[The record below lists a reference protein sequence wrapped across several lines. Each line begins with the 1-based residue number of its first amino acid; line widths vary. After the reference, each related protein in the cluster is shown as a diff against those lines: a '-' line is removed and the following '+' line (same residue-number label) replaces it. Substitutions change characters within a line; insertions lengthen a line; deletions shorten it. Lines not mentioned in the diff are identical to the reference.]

1 MTGVIIGRFMPPH
14 NGHRY
19 LWDFARS
26 VVSRLYI
33 LVCTLEGEPIDGR
46 LRYQWVR
53 AMAPAA
59 RVVHV
64 TERIPGAE
72 RGTAGA
78 IKLWAAGIAHFVPE
92 AVATVFAS
100 EDYGWELAEHLHA
113 RFMPVDPNRNNIP
126 VSASAIRNDPF
137 GHWRYIPREVRPFFV
152 RHVAVHRNV
161 ALATALARDL
171 DTVVVHSY
179 RDFWEQRRN
188 TQHPNEPHDLS
199 DAELQLGTTSS
210 ARALAFHANRV
221 LIHSTQNDADLAS
234 IERLDLLVAD
244 PADRI
249 AANVSGVPRLA
260 PGDVDPTA
268 ILERVRA
275 TFD

>member
-19 LWDFARS
+19 LWDFAQS

-46 LRYQWVR
+46 LRYDWVR
-53 AMAPAA
+53 AMAPDA

-64 TERIPGAE
+64 TERIAGAE
-72 RGTAGA
+72 RGAAGA
-78 IKLWAAGIAHFVPE
+78 IKLWAEGITRFVPE
-92 AVATVFAS
+92 AVTMVFAS

-137 GHWRYIPREVRPFFV
+137 AHWRYIPREVRPFFV
-152 RHVAVHRNV
+152 RHVAVHRNG
-161 ALATALARDL
+161 ALATGLARDL

-188 TQHPNEPHDLS
+188 TQRCNEPHDLS
-199 DAELQLGTTSS
+199 DKELRLGTTSS
-210 ARALAFHANRV
+210 ATALAFQANRV
-221 LIHSTQNDADLAS
+221 LIHSTQTDTDLVGV
-234 IERLDLLVAD
+234 ERLDLLVAD

-249 AANVSGVPRLA
+249 DANVSSVPRLT
-260 PGDVDPTA
+260 PSDIDRTA
-268 ILERVRA
+268 ILECVRA